1 VYESIFVCMKTD
13 FLSAYKQRDTRPR
26 MQRCMAIKLDGLPC
40 TRMGNGVVREEC
52 PHLRYCGT
60 HWTAYNRHVAQQLDL
75 HPNVNPHHQPGMCHS
90 FTRTGWCG
98 NPAAPGTITCQAE
111 LDRRRAE
118 QEMAQRRIIAE
129 GMVDV
134 GFQEYIVRV
143 PPPTWIEVVLDLF
156 QNRPD
161 LHDMIRYRIALRYFH
176 ARAMDHGIPR
186 WQFEDYLRWVRGGR
200 VGLEPV
206 MMRDVVQPPPPP
218 PRQGL
223 AAIAHDRQNVH
234 TRYVSEQTNRGL
246 EKLLHKQ
253 ATHPRTLNASSGWLI
268 ARWLTMSID
277 TWPTIVRVG
286 DDMWRWYTTRTCRT
300 PEDRLYKKALDGLY
314 LIVRDTTDESVRRE
328 LYKRTWEEC
337 LESVGMCCDGHISR
351 LCNVLVGFDDA
362 FAPPVP
368 FGEILQARMSM
379 IAGLDVD
386 TEEKVRQATAFFN
399 EFAVPEVD
407 RVAWLE
413 AF

>member
-1 VYESIFVCMKTD
+1 VT
-13 FLSAYKQRDTRPR
+13 
-26 MQRCMAIKLDGLPC
+26 
-40 TRMGNGVVREEC
+40 
-52 PHLRYCGT
+52 
-60 HWTAYNRHVAQQLDL
+60 QQAEF
-75 HPNVNPHHQPGMCHS
+75 HPNANPHHQLGMCHS
-90 FTRTGWCG
+90 FTRTGWCI
-98 NPAAPGTITCQAE
+98 NPAAEGSLVCQFE

-118 QEMAQRRIIAE
+118 QEAEQRRIVGELI
-129 GMVDV
+129 VDTA
-134 GFQEYIVRV
+134 FQQYMIRV
-143 PPPTWIEVVLDLF
+143 PQLTWTQVIADLYD
-156 QNRPD
+156 NRPE
-161 LHDMIRYRIALRYFH
+161 LTGPHRYRVAVRYFH
-176 ARAMDHGIPR
+176 ARALEHGAMR
-186 WQFEDYLRWVRGGR
+186 LQFDQYVHWVRGGR
-200 VGLEPV
+200 LDPEPNTAPP
-206 MMRDVVQPPPPP
+206 PPPPP

-234 TRYVSEQTNRGL
+234 TRYVSEQTNAGL

-253 ATHPRTLNASSGWLI
+253 ATHPRTLNGSSGWLI

-277 TWPTIVRVG
+277 TWPNIVRVG

-300 PEDRLYKKALDGLY
+300 AEDRLYKKALDGLY
-314 LIVRDTTDESVRRE
+314 LILRDTVDESVRRE

-368 FGEILQARMSM
+368 FGEVLQARMSA
-379 IAGLDVD
+379 IAAMEID

-399 EFAVPEVD
+399 EFAVPEAD